1 MLEIY
6 SDWVIPRFTKKL
18 RKGKPIFFRGVG
30 YQFQNFPS
38 DFWRFLPCHSD
49 DPISHDNICHHIR
62 L

>member
-18 RKGKPIFFRGVG
+18 AKGKPIFFRGVG
-30 YQFQNFPS
+30 VTFQNLPS
-38 DFWRFLPCHSD
+38 DFWRFLPRHRD
-49 DPISHDNICHHIR
+49 DLGRHDNICHHIR